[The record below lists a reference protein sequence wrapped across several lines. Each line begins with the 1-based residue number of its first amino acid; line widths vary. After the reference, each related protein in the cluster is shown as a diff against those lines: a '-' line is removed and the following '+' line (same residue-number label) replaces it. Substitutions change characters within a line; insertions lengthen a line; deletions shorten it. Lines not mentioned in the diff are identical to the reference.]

1 MVDAEEHYLYAMLSE
16 IEMLDQFKGKTGKEQ
31 FTIIKYAFDN
41 AEYGQMR
48 LSADSVTASPN
59 LRFNFTA
66 CTTINRGR
74 KYFSGVLTDGTMR
87 RLDFS
92 TIPEVEIGAPQP
104 VFGQYDEKF
113 DAQLK
118 PYIENLAAA
127 SGEIKCPQATRLAE
141 KMIET
146 CRITA
151 IMEQDRTY
159 ETLAR
164 TACVIAWRKALVLYI
179 ANGMQWE
186 KAIED
191 FALWSLEYNLWCK
204 MNFFGDDIKK
214 EESSDTIRP
223 RKRGP
228 QGIISELPEQFTL
241 DNVMTIM
248 LQKDEHYTPQKCRK
262 TINVWKSRGYIDEIS
277 KNVFTKRE

>member
-1 MVDAEEHYLYAMLSE
+1 
-16 IEMLDQFKGKTGKEQ
+16 
-31 FTIIKYAFDN
+31 
-41 AEYGQMR
+41 MR

-74 KYFSGVLTDGTMR
+74 KYFSEVLTDGTMR

-127 SGEIKCPQATRLAE
+127 NGEIKCPKATRLAE

-164 TACVIAWRKALVLYI
+164 TACIIAWRKALVLYI

-228 QGIISELPEQFTL
+228 QGIISELQEQFTL
-241 DNVMTIM
+241 DDVMNIM
-248 LQKDEHYTPQKCRK
+248 LQKDKKYSTEKCRNM
-262 TINVWKSRGYIDEIS
+262 INVWKSRHKIDETS
-277 KNVFTKRE
+277 QNNFVKLK